1 MGFFSNLFGTNQKRS
16 TTAVG
21 TDYDKAFGTFN
32 EEDGTGTGA
41 MGAYGELMGRGRDM
55 MDPNSA
61 LNQAQKARLMSQG
74 QDASAEAARMA
85 QRTAAMSGGAPA
97 GVLAAQTRAGS
108 NRAQESAANAYNQ
121 YLQGA
126 MGQGASLLSGAT
138 NDMAQMNQN
147 RMNAIN
153 AQRQANAQ
161 LDSQAAGAKASLIGT
176 GLSLAGTAMGGPVGG
191 MIGGALGSLF
201 GQEGGSVSDLK
212 EIPEGNK
219 GLAKLPQAVRN
230 KMGYMAYGGM
240 VKKYQ
245 QGNLVDARDNIG
257 GFLSQ
262 SGMIRDKKEG
272 KEDKTEKIEM
282 AMKLAPMIMGAPP
295 MQKGGEVFKPHMM
308 YKGDKEQMAN
318 SYEEHLR
325 LKKDGY
331 IHKKQGMKKGGY
343 VYGQEGGMLSQVMGP
358 KGPMTIGTR
367 MGGMKIG

>member
-1 MGFFSNLFGTNQKRS
+1 MGFFSNLFGTNQKRNVS
-16 TTAVG
+16 TVGREYDDAYAPATAA
-21 TDYDKAFGTFN
+21 YDQ
-32 EEDGTGTGA
+32 
-41 MGAYGELMGRGRDM
+41 LMGRGQEM

-61 LNQAQKARLMSQG
+61 FNQSQKARMMAQG
-74 QDASAEAARMA
+74 QDAAAMSARMA

-97 GVLAAQTRAGS
+97 GALAAQSMAGA
-108 NRAQESAANAYNQ
+108 NKAQASSMDAYNQ

-126 MGQGASLLSGAT
+126 MGQGAGMLSGAA
-138 NDMAQMNQN
+138 NNLASMNTN
-147 RMNAIN
+147 RMNAMN

-161 LDSQAAGAKASLIGT
+161 IDSQAAGGMASLIGT

-358 KGPMTIGTR
+358 RGPMTIGTR

>member
-1 MGFFSNLFGTNQKRS
+1 M
-16 TTAVG
+16 
-21 TDYDKAFGTFN
+21 
-32 EEDGTGTGA
+32 
-41 MGAYGELMGRGRDM
+41 
-55 MDPNSA
+55 
-61 LNQAQKARLMSQG
+61 
-74 QDASAEAARMA
+74 
-85 QRTAAMSGGAPA
+85 AAMSGGAPA
-97 GVLAAQTRAGS
+97 AAMAAQAGATTNKAMADS
-108 NRAQESAANAYNQ
+108 QSAFNQ

-138 NDMAQMNQN
+138 NNMAQMNQN